1 MNLYNTRFLSFY
13 LGFGPPHF
21 NLMKFWIV
29 AGTGWKEKVSSID
42 ILLCPAIGSPV
53 FPLIFT
59 RTHSVAIS
67 RQDRSLPATETSRAS
82 LKLSSF
88 LDASQKKKEQSRKGY
103 KARAA

>member
-1 MNLYNTRFLSFY
+1 MILYNTRFLSFY

-29 AGTGWKEKVSSID
+29 AGTGWKE
-42 ILLCPAIGSPV
+42 LCPAIGSPV